1 MSFTPMLAEPVQVL
15 PRGPEWRYEPKYDG
29 MRVLGVASSHSA
41 QILSREGYD
50 YSKQIPEVVE
60 ALAGLRAAVG
70 ADIILDGELV
80 ACLSDGY
87 AGYHALSHRL
97 GVQDKFRIRI
107 LRNRTPAALVSFDLL
122 VMGARPLINDPL
134 TVRRAALVEL
144 LSAHVDPQLRI
155 SDHSEDGDWMRAR
168 AHAEGWEGVM
178 AKQAHSRYLPGKRSS
193 AWVKYKPTL
202 RQEFV
207 IAGFTES
214 DRRDHLRAV
223 LAGYYSGGT
232 LVYAGDVGS
241 GFTAKSLSAVRSV
254 LDPLVQTACPFTV
267 APKLERP
274 NRRPVWVTPR
284 VLAEV
289 QFDCWTTDGK
299 MRFARFRGLRFDKSP
314 LAVVRESH

>member
-1 MSFTPMLAEPVQVL
+1 MFAEAATVL

-29 MRVLGVASSHSA
+29 MRALGVASAHAA
-41 QILSREGYD
+41 QLLSREGHD
-50 YSKQIPEVVE
+50 YTRQFPEVVE
-60 ALAGLRAAVG
+60 ALAELRRAVG
-70 ADIILDGELV
+70 ADLILDGELV

-122 VMGARPLINDPL
+122 VIGARPLINDTL
-134 TVRRAALVEL
+134 TERRAALEEL
-144 LSAHVDPQLRI
+144 LSSRVGPQLRI
-155 SDHSEDGDWMRAR
+155 ADHSDDAHSMHAR
-168 AHAEGWEGVM
+168 AHAEGREGII

-214 DRRDHLRAV
+214 DRRDNLRAV
-223 LAGYYSGGT
+223 LVGYYSEGK

-241 GFTAKSLSAVRSV
+241 GFTAKSLAAVRGV
-254 LDPLVQTACPFTV
+254 LDPLVQTECPFTV
-267 APKLERP
+267 APKTD
-274 NRRPVWVTPR
+274 RRPVWVTPR

-289 QFDCWTTDGK
+289 RFDCWTPDGK
-299 MRFARFRGLRFDKSP
+299 MRFPRFLGLRYDKP
-314 LAVVRESH
+314 ALAVVRESD